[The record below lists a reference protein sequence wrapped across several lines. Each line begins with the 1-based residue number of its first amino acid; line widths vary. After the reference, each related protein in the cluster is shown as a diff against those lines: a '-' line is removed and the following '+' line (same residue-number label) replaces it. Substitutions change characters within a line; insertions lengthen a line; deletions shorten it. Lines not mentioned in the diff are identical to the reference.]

1 MSASTN
7 DAWSSKLFKVFD
19 AYVWLWFYVQVCQR
33 WTFLWFWSWRIAQNL
48 KLGIL
53 AAKGTARRN
62 SQAVTKM
69 AHGLVKRT
77 WSEKSYQSIKN
88 GSGDFLGLRNQI
100 LVLTFRTF
108 VAQPYWEW
116 LSWLTWRE
124 QPYREWVCLFAN
136 LPSDRIPCGGGYHSS
151 DPHNLGRADWFLV
164 HMKKP
169 RADRKI
175 TRSQND
181 NS

>member
-1 MSASTN
+1 M
-7 DAWSSKLFKVFD
+7 
-19 AYVWLWFYVQVCQR
+19 
-33 WTFLWFWSWRIAQNL
+33 L

-88 GSGDFLGLRNQI
+88 GSGGRNQI

-108 VAQPYWEW
+108 VAQPY
-116 LSWLTWRE
+116 
-124 QPYREWVCLFAN
+124 
-136 LPSDRIPCGGGYHSS
+136 
-151 DPHNLGRADWFLV
+151 
-164 HMKKP
+164 
-169 RADRKI
+169 
-175 TRSQND
+175 
-181 NS
+181 

>member
-19 AYVWLWFYVQVCQR
+19 ADVWLWFLCSSLPNMN
-33 WTFLWFWSWRIAQNL
+33 FFMILEL
-48 KLGIL
+48 KDSPKSKAWHSGR
-53 AAKGTARRN
+53 KGN

-69 AHGLVKRT
+69 AHGPVKRT

-108 VAQPYWEW
+108 VAQPYREW
-116 LSWLTWRE
+116 LSWRTWRE
-124 QPYREWVCLFAN
+124 QPYREWVCLVAN
-136 LPSDRIPCGGGYHSS
+136 LPSDRIPCGRGYHSS